1 MVEIIAGQKGKGK
14 TKYLLEKA
22 NNAIKDAK
30 GSIVY
35 LDKSSKHMYELNTR
49 VRLIN
54 VADFGIGSYEA
65 FIGFICGIISQDHDL
80 EQMYLD
86 SFLKLSWLEGQDIA
100 EAIDELDRIGKKY
113 EVTFVLSVSRDA
125 ADLPENAKDK
135 IVVSS
140 NLTAQEEA
148 VPNRFKFT
156 GQQLD
161 PVTQQYYL
169 RARFYNPVIAR
180 FTQEDTYRGDGLNLY
195 AYCANNPVLYVDPLG
210 NRRTQICVNK
220 EAHNLIS
227 EGVPTEIAYRKA
239 HANLLT
245 KQLNDPDLSPA
256 ERQRILDKLAKT
268 TDMSR
273 ISDSTLKEAAQSIH
287 EAQYERMPGIGAVNP
302 ISVTIGS
309 DGSVAVTKNNSVIG
323 KKSREQA
330 RLIFGDDVIIPKGYG
345 VQYDNIHNPISTPR
359 PKHAEARGYQ
369 AILTYG
375 GESSLSGARQATTL
389 PSCEYCQDLRN
400 NWNEHLNFIGKKGIT
415 NLTGDR
421 C

>member
-1 MVEIIAGQKGKGK
+1 METFDGNIQVNRYDAEGLRHEMEENGSLVKFIFNPDREVIAEQNSLGI
-14 TKYLLEKA
+14 TRYIRSSELIA
-22 NNAIKDAK
+22 RNTDAARTYYHYV
-30 GSIVY
+30 S
-35 LDKSSKHMYELNTR
+35 DE
-49 VRLIN
+49 
-54 VADFGIGSYEA
+54 IGSTTHIVDED
-65 FIGFICGIISQDHDL
+65 GI
-80 EQMYLD
+80 
-86 SFLKLSWLEGQDIA
+86 
-100 EAIDELDRIGKKY
+100 
-113 EVTFVLSVSRDA
+113 VLNHYTYDA
-125 ADLPENAKDK
+125 WG
-135 IVVSS
+135 

-210 NRRTQICVNK
+210 NKRTQICVNK

-287 EAQYERMPGIGAVNP
+287 EAQYERMPRIRAVNP

-323 KKSREQA
+323 KKSQEQA

-345 VQYDNIHNPISTPR
+345 VQYDNVHNPISTPR

-375 GESSLSGARQATTL
+375 GEGSLSGARQATTL
-389 PSCEYCQDLRN
+389 PSCEYCRDLRN

-421 C
+421 R